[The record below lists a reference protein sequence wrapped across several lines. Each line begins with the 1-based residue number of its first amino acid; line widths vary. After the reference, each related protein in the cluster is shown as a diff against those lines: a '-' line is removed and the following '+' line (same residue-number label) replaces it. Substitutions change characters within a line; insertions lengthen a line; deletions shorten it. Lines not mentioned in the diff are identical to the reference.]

1 MAFATK
7 SMGTKDVRVDPKLNQ
22 AVWAQGVKNVPKR
35 LRIRLERK
43 RNDEEGAKEKLYTLA
58 TIVPGKHLFT
68 LKSISDLRLTIIPFS
83 SPRPAGV
90 TSFKGL
96 QNTTVSDEADEEVEA

>member
-58 TIVPGKHLFT
+58 TIVPG
-68 LKSISDLRLTIIPFS
+68 
-83 SPRPAGV
+83 V

-96 QNTTVSDEADEEVEA
+96 QNTTVSDEADVEEEA